1 MGTRGPGVSALA
13 FGNWLNHGGLVG
25 YDAAIRSVRAALD
38 AGISTFDTADEYAGG
53 QAEKVLGAALAGVP
67 RESVTICTKVFFPTW
82 PGDDGRG
89 LSRRHILASC
99 DASLARLGVDH
110 IDVYQAHRF
119 DPDVALEETFDA
131 FARLRADGKIRYIGI
146 SEWTTEQLSRG
157 VAVAESRGVPLV
169 SDQVQYSLLWRV
181 PEAELVPAATAH
193 GLGLLTYSPLA
204 QGVLTGKYRP
214 GAVPDDS
221 RAARSGPDASIFR
234 HFSDG
239 LLDAVQQVD
248 EVVGQAGL
256 RLPEFAVAWVLNQP
270 AVAAVILGASG
281 PEQIQQN
288 VRAAELRLDPDLVSA
303 VDSVLAAWVEDD
315 PGKTGR
321 GWSVRPDWRR
331 QFKGLPSACD
341 EDR

>member
-1 MGTRGPGVSALA
+1 MAS
-13 FGNWLNHGGLVG
+13 
-25 YDAAIRSVRAALD
+25 
-38 AGISTFDTADEYAGG
+38 AGG
-53 QAEKVLGAALAGVP
+53 RAG
-67 RESVTICTKVFFPTW
+67 
-82 PGDDGRG
+82 
-89 LSRRHILASC
+89 
-99 DASLARLGVDH
+99 
-110 IDVYQAHRF
+110 
-119 DPDVALEETFDA
+119 
-131 FARLRADGKIRYIGI
+131 
-146 SEWTTEQLSRG
+146 
-157 VAVAESRGVPLV
+157 
-169 SDQVQYSLLWRV
+169 
-181 PEAELVPAATAH
+181 PAATAH

-321 GWSVRPDWRR
+321 GWSVRPDWRGVR
-331 QFKGLPSACD
+331 DAEACD
-341 EDR
+341 EDRRRPDQTRAGAGA